1 MRYAA
6 LLRGVNVGGHGRL
19 PMAELRTLLEGLGYR
34 DVATYLQSGQAVLA
48 TEEPDEDAVAAR
60 IRDALTKHLGAEI
73 DVMVRGHDYLRAV
86 LDDCPFPAGQGPAK
100 QFHVAYAS
108 AGLDPSRF
116 EAIDPTAFE
125 PERFALGDR
134 HIYFWLPDGIGR
146 SKLATKA
153 VGRRI
158 LGQETWVTV
167 RNWNTAVKLAD
178 LTTEH

>member
-19 PMAELRTLLEGLGYR
+19 PMADLRAILEGLGYR
-34 DVATYLQSGQAVLA
+34 EVATYLQSGQAVL
-48 TEEPDEDAVAAR
+48 TTDEPDEDAVAAR
-60 IRDALTKHLGAEI
+60 VRDALTARTGAEI
-73 DVMVRGHDYLRAV
+73 DVMARSHDYLQAV
-86 LDDCPFPAGQGPAK
+86 LDNCPFPAGQGPGK

-116 EAIDPTAFE
+116 EAIDAAAFA
-125 PERFALGDR
+125 PEQFALGDR
-134 HIYFWLPDGIGR
+134 LIYFWLPGGIGR

-153 VGRRI
+153 VGRGI
-158 LGQETWVTV
+158 LDPDVWVTV

-178 LTTEH
+178 LTTER